1 MFKLLLNPS
10 KEDRPMS
17 FRPTPVTVAAVLL
30 GILSLL
36 NLAWP
41 LFLLEAVP
49 AVVVYGGVVL
59 GIVGLVA
66 AGGLW
71 VLKRW
76 GAWLA
81 VVVSALNLLAAAPG
95 IAFPSNG
102 ALWVAAT
109 VTVLFSALIIVLVLV
124 PASRR
129 AFATS

>member
-1 MFKLLLNPS
+1 MFKLLLNLS

-17 FRPTPVTVAAVLL
+17 VRPTPVTVAAVLL

-102 ALWVAAT
+102 ALW
-109 VTVLFSALIIVLVLV
+109 
-124 PASRR
+124 
-129 AFATS
+129 